1 VILREITPCKNTASA
16 WGRIFDESQRTSGF
30 GSMCAET
37 IAVGMH
43 SIVEPPRKSIV
54 LAEL

>member
-1 VILREITPCKNTASA
+1 
-16 WGRIFDESQRTSGF
+16 
-30 GSMCAET
+30 MCAET